1 MKKTAL
7 AGKNQRKYTSS
18 MSLRK
23 IRREIMA
30 NSTPVNTSYKWCAN
44 CVWWAGPRT
53 FNAFFGR
60 AEIFDSHAKGKCM
73 NRKGYFNLE
82 TNWLTTCPGFEFH
95 SVIKH

>member
-1 MKKTAL
+1 
-7 AGKNQRKYTSS
+7 
-18 MSLRK
+18 
-23 IRREIMA
+23 MA

-82 TNWLTTCPGFEFH
+82 TNWLNTCPGFEFH